1 MLFAAQLRKPGK
13 PHGAEALRT
22 AQSWRADIVVLDIEM
37 RVMNGYEA
45 ATRIRQE
52 CSSLSCKLIA
62 VSGPRGP
69 RKATHPPVSTDP
81 QTI

>member
-1 MLFAAQLRKPGK
+1 VLFAAQLRKPGK
-13 PHGAEALRT
+13 PHG
-22 AQSWRADIVVLDIEM
+22 ADIVVLDIEM

-52 CSSLSCKLIA
+52 CSSPSCKLIA